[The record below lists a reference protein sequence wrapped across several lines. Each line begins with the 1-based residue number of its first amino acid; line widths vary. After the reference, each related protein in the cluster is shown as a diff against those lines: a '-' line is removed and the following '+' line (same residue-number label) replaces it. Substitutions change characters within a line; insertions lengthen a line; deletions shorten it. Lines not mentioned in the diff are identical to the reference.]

1 MPPSI
6 ASRPTPWKSLVLLCG
21 KCARKLDGGFGP
33 KGKDT
38 LRSTMRQALKD
49 GGHRRDIR
57 IIETRC
63 MGLCPKNAVTMVAAA
78 DPGRI
83 YAVPA
88 GTPAGEALRLISD
101 PAPGE

>member
-63 MGLCPKNAVTMVAAA
+63 MGLCPKNAVTMIGSGN
-78 DPGRI
+78 PGRI
-83 YAVPA
+83 YAVPI
-88 GTPAGEALRLISD
+88 GTQPEDALSLVRDAASRD
-101 PAPGE
+101 

>member
-1 MPPSI
+1 MPASI

-33 KGKDT
+33 KGRDT

-49 GGHRRDIR
+49 SGRRRDVR

-63 MGLCPKNAVTMVAAA
+63 MGLCPKNAVTMVGSG

-83 YAVPA
+83 YAVPV
-88 GTPAGEALRLISD
+88 GTQPEDALRLVGD
-101 PAPGE
+101 PAPRD